1 MIHIPKA
8 EYTRRRKALM
18 AQMEPNSIAILPAAA
33 VAIRNRDVEHVYRQD
48 SDFQYLSGFPE
59 PEAVIVLMPGR
70 QHGEYVLFC
79 RERNAE
85 RELWDGLRAGT
96 EGAIRDF
103 GADDAFPIT
112 DIDDILP
119 GLIEGRDRVYSAMGS
134 NAEFDRHLMEWIN
147 VIRSKAHLG
156 AQPPNE
162 FVALDHLLHDMRLY
176 KSAAEVKVMRE
187 AARISC
193 AAHVKAMQASRA
205 GLHEFSLEAELDY
218 EFRKGGA
225 KMPAYGS
232 IVAAGRNSCIL
243 HYQQNDA
250 LLKDGDLVLID
261 AGCEIDCYASDIT
274 RTWPVNGRFSAEQK
288 AIYEIVLASQEAA
301 FAEIAPNKHWNQA
314 HEATVQVITA
324 GLVKLGL
331 LQGDVDE
338 LIAGEAYK
346 PFYMHRAGHW
356 LGMDVHDVGEYKV
369 GGEWRVLEVGMAL
382 TVEPGIYI
390 SPDNQNVAKKWRGIG
405 VRIDNLMLSPSA
417 GIDPQMLFDTRPLAG
432 QILATLENHPR
443 FHALS
448 AKFAV
453 QLDGGE
459 ALAMLEH
466 HHDLWLSAF
475 VRNGQTLLAFG
486 LAGCPGLDAPLAAVR
501 LDQGHALVVAV
512 LDAFLELAT
521 PEQTRM
527 RHLPVDNML
536 GRLSLPLL
544 PIEGFKRPPSGAL
557 LHLGTYPQEQKN
569 QFYVA
574 AVAPLG
580 RLDSMMLKGAAQLAS
595 DYGDGTLRFTPWQG
609 VLLPNVEKPHGVT
622 ERLAQLGFL
631 CSIDQPLARM
641 TACTGSSGCA
651 KALADTKADAVQL
664 AALHTGFDVHLS
676 GCPRSCAAAHTA
688 PVTLL
693 AVSPGH
699 YDLYFREAA
708 QPGFGRLHARNLSI
722 EAAGALLRA
731 RPRSNTND

>member
-1 MIHIPKA
+1 MIHIPRA

-205 GLHEFSLEAELDY
+205 GLYEFSLEAELDY
-218 EFRKGGA
+218 EFRKGG
-225 KMPAYGS
+225 
-232 IVAAGRNSCIL
+232 GRNSCIL

-274 RTWPVNGRFSAEQK
+274 RTWPVNGRFSPEQK

-301 FAEIAPNKHWNQA
+301 FAEIAPDKHWNQA

-338 LIAGEAYK
+338 LIASEAYK
-346 PFYMHRAGHW
+346 AFYMHRAGHW

-390 SPDNQNVAKKWRGIG
+390 SPDNPNVAKKWRGIG
-405 VRIDNLMLSPSA
+405 VRIEDDVVVTKQ
-417 GIDPQMLFDTRPLAG
+417 GCE
-432 QILATLENHPR
+432 ILT
-443 FHALS
+443 
-448 AKFAV
+448 
-453 QLDGGE
+453 GGVPKTVAEIE
-459 ALAMLEH
+459 ALM
-466 HHDLWLSAF
+466 
-475 VRNGQTLLAFG
+475 
-486 LAGCPGLDAPLAAVR
+486 
-501 LDQGHALVVAV
+501 
-512 LDAFLELAT
+512 
-521 PEQTRM
+521 
-527 RHLPVDNML
+527 
-536 GRLSLPLL
+536 
-544 PIEGFKRPPSGAL
+544 
-557 LHLGTYPQEQKN
+557 
-569 QFYVA
+569 
-574 AVAPLG
+574 
-580 RLDSMMLKGAAQLAS
+580 
-595 DYGDGTLRFTPWQG
+595 
-609 VLLPNVEKPHGVT
+609 
-622 ERLAQLGFL
+622 
-631 CSIDQPLARM
+631 
-641 TACTGSSGCA
+641 
-651 KALADTKADAVQL
+651 
-664 AALHTGFDVHLS
+664 
-676 GCPRSCAAAHTA
+676 AAA
-688 PVTLL
+688 
-693 AVSPGH
+693 
-699 YDLYFREAA
+699 R
-708 QPGFGRLHARNLSI
+708 
-722 EAAGALLRA
+722 
-731 RPRSNTND
+731 